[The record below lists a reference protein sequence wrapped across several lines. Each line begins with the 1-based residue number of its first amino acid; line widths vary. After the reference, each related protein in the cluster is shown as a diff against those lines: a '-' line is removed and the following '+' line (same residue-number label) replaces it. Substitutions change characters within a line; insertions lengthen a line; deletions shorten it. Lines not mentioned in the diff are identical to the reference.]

1 MSLDMIGEWI
11 LILLDR
17 KSGNIGRL
25 LLRFC
30 DENQSEN
37 FVSTVYGGTEK
48 QNEALLCLVSKRH
61 YRGQREPRADRGQYQ
76 LTPDPCEDFL
86 HTTECCGEQ
95 GSVVGLC

>member
-11 LILLDR
+11 LILLDP

-37 FVSTVYGGTEK
+37 ILCRLYMAAQKKGMKLCCVWYPRGTTVASGSLDRTED
-48 QNEALLCLVSKRH
+48 NIS
-61 YRGQREPRADRGQYQ
+61 
-76 LTPDPCEDFL
+76 
-86 HTTECCGEQ
+86 
-95 GSVVGLC
+95 